1 MSFEDMS
8 DSRNKNEGLVVL
20 NDIQDR
26 IYGLRGQRVMLDSDL
41 AIIYGVTTSRLNEQ
55 VKRNRKRF
63 PEDFIFQLT
72 LDEFQNLSQFATGFK
87 HRDSKNLP
95 YGFTEHGAVML
106 ATVLNSQIAI
116 EASIQIVRAFSKMH
130 LILALHK
137 DLAQRVRKIE
147 SAIRQHDQTF
157 DVVSDLLSD
166 IMNDPK
172 YLKHKIGFVEPAKKK
187 K

>member
-1 MSFEDMS
+1 MA
-8 DSRNKNEGLVVL
+8 DSRNKNESLVIL
-20 NDIQDR
+20 GDIQDR
-26 IYGLRGQRVMLDSDL
+26 IHGLRGQRVMLDSDL
-41 AIIYGVTTSRLNEQ
+41 AIVYGVTTSRLNEQ

-72 LDEFQNLSQFATGFK
+72 PDEFRNLSQTATGFK
-87 HRDSKNLP
+87 HRDPKNLP
-95 YGFTEHGAVML
+95 FAFTEHGAVML
-106 ATVLNSQIAI
+106 ATVLNSQIAV

-130 LILALHK
+130 LVLALHK
-137 DLAQRVRKIE
+137 DLAQKVRKIE
-147 SAIRQHDQTF
+147 SAIRQHDQNF

-172 YLKHKIGFVEPAKKK
+172 YLKRKIEFVEARKKK